1 MPSVTLQIVSVSL
14 PSKMAKLLDQAAKRT
29 HRNRS
34 EYIRHALHD
43 HLVEEAEELA
53 QLKKAV
59 AEGPRGPLLTMKE
72 LKKQFGL

>member
-1 MPSVTLQIVSVSL
+1 MPTATLQIVSVSL
-14 PSKMAKLLDQAAKRT
+14 PASMAKLLDQAAKRT

-43 HLVEEAEELA
+43 HLAEEAEELA
-53 QLKKAV
+53 ALKRAV
-59 AEGPRGPLLTMKE
+59 AEGPRGPLLSMKG